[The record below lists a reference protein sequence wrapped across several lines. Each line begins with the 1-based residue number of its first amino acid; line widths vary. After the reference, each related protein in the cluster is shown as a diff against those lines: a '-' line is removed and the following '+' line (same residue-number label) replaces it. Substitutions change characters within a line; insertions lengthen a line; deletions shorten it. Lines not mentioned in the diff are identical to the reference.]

1 MWTVIYMAQS
11 KEILNQIRKIIEDK
25 KIITKIRSLRK
36 SEEDYCYELL
46 VPASEVSAAHGCI
59 LEAEI

>member
-1 MWTVIYMAQS
+1 MWTVIYMAQN
-11 KEILNQIRKIIEDK
+11 KETANQIRQLIEDK

-46 VPASEVSAAHGCI
+46 VPASEVSMAHGCI
-59 LEAEI
+59 LEAEL